1 MRKAAYI
8 INIVGAALAGFGII
22 ASLIVSLI
30 WPSISELVIQQVQ
43 TSTPGVQLEV
53 VVSTLNIYAG
63 LLWTSFGSQIVSLGI
78 LILAIILNKNAK
90 SKSGAIAP
98 AILSIIFGGLLG
110 IVAGILL
117 LVAKDEEFAQP
128 IA

>member
-8 INIVGAALAGFGII
+8 INIVGAALAGFGIV

-43 TSTPGVQLEV
+43 TTTSGVQLEV

-63 LLWTSFGSQIVSLGI
+63 LLWASFGSQIVSLGV

>member
-1 MRKAAYI
+1 M
-8 INIVGAALAGFGII
+8 
-22 ASLIVSLI
+22 
-30 WPSISELVIQQVQ
+30 
-43 TSTPGVQLEV
+43 
-53 VVSTLNIYAG
+53 VSTLNIYAG
-63 LLWTSFGSQIVSLGI
+63 LLWTSFGSQIVSLGV

>member
-8 INIVGAALAGFGII
+8 INIVGAALAGLGII

-43 TSTPGVQLEV
+43 TTTSGVQLEV
-53 VVSTLNIYAG
+53 VVSMLNTYAG
-63 LLWTSFGSQIVSLGI
+63 LLWASFGSQIVSLGV

>member
-8 INIVGAALAGFGII
+8 INIVGAALAGLGII
-22 ASLIVSLI
+22 ASLVVSLI

-43 TSTPGVQLEV
+43 TTTSGVQLEV
-53 VVSTLNIYAG
+53 VVATLNTYAG
-63 LLWTSFGSQIVSLGI
+63 LLWASFGSQIVSLGV

>member
-43 TSTPGVQLEV
+43 TTTSGVQLEV
-53 VVSTLNIYAG
+53 VVSMLNTYAG
-63 LLWTSFGSQIVSLGI
+63 LLWASFGSQIVSLGV
-78 LILAIILNKNAK
+78 LVLAIILNKNAV

-98 AILSIIFGGLLG
+98 AVLSIIFGGLLG

-117 LVAKDEEFAQP
+117 LVAKDEEFQGP